1 MSKELARI
9 LIPVKEEH
17 QKPMYEGSEDLY
29 NMVRATLDYDTG
41 RYIMRIGME
50 SHCGAYIT
58 MHIGRDMPPSCRLV
72 IKTVGRRS
80 KKADAE
86 ALSLF
91 NALYATKIAELYGAD
106 TCYMET
112 KIA

>member
-1 MSKELARI
+1 MGKQLARK
-9 LIPVKEEH
+9 LIPVKE
-17 QKPMYEGSEDLY
+17 QYQTAMYKGCEDKY
-29 NMVRATLDYDTG
+29 NTVCATLNYDSG
-41 RYIMRIGME
+41 SYIMRINME
-50 SHCGAYIT
+50 SHHNGYVT
-58 MHIGRDMPPSCRLV
+58 LHIGRDMPPSCRLV
-72 IKTVGRRS
+72 VKTVGRSS

-86 ALSLF
+86 ALALF